1 MLAGGAII
9 RNISDIFKSYD
20 VPTVEIDILGGI
32 ALSLFLSM
40 ALMSLKLWQ
49 LADLAIPMVVML
61 LSQTLLMY
69 LFANFIT
76 FNVMGRDYDAA
87 VLAAGHCG
95 FGLGATPNGIA
106 NMNAVTTKFGPAPAA
121 FFILPP
127 LVGSLF
133 IDFFNT
139 GVITTFLNFF

>member
-1 MLAGGAII
+1 M
-9 RNISDIFKSYD
+9 
-20 VPTVEIDILGGI
+20 EIDILGGI

-121 FFILPP
+121 FFILP

>member
-1 MLAGGAII
+1 MLAGAII

-121 FFILPP
+121 FFILP

>member
-121 FFILPP
+121 FFILP